1 MTIELKGFKFTDFKS
16 LETEQCGRFKGYLS
30 TFGNVD
36 HDNDVVKSGAFKTSL
51 KEWASKGQMP
61 AMYWNHDNNEP
72 VGDWLSMIPDDVG
85 LAVEGQ
91 LHMDGK
97 VAPTQATIKAY
108 RVTTGNGPKAMS
120 MGFQTRKAAK
130 RSDGARELQD
140 VHLIEGSIVQF
151 PANDLA
157 AITGAKSSLFVGDD
171 GVPIDIREMEKLL
184 RDGGLSARQAKALL
198 AGGYRNLL
206 RDAQAVVGD
215 EETLRYMGDSLERL
229 KLGMQAYQLNES
241 TTPQ

>member
-1 MTIELKGFKFTDFKS
+1 MKAEIKGFKFTDFKS
-16 LETEQCGRFKGYLS
+16 LDVEQCGRFKGYLS

-51 KEWASKGQMP
+51 KEWSAKGQMP
-61 AMYWNHDNNEP
+61 AMYWNHDDNEP
-72 VGDWLSMIPDDVG
+72 VGDWLEMVPDDVG
-85 LAVEGQ
+85 LAVVGQ

-130 RSDGARELQD
+130 RADGARELQD

-157 AITGAKSSLFVGDD
+157 AITGAKSSVFVGDD

-206 RDAQAVVGD
+206 RDAQAVVEN
-215 EETLRYMGDSLERL
+215 EETLRYAKELADRINLSMA
-229 KLGMQAYQLNES
+229 AYQLNES
-241 TTPQ
+241 TNPQ